1 MDFVKMLDDELEEF
15 LKELICDRKTTEEGT
30 RKAMWLDALREEC
43 ENEIANRMATGIWG
57 TARLKTGQYINIYTD
72 RSSRNYDVL
81 IILNEA
87 NDAPTDTEVDI
98 IESEIRP
105 ILENDMI
112 DTSEKRAMSEKALDD
127 LELNCLE
134 YGCELVFNY

>member
-43 ENEIANRMATGIWG
+43 ENEIANRMETGIWG

-72 RSSRNYDVL
+72 RSSRNYDVF

-98 IESEIRP
+98 IEKCRSEQ
-105 ILENDMI
+105 ENADGNQHI
-112 DTSEKRAMSEKALDD
+112 DQRFVAMFQDTT
-127 LELNCLE
+127 
-134 YGCELVFNY
+134 

>member
-1 MDFVKMLDDELEEF
+1 MDFVKMLDYELEEF
-15 LKELICDRKTTEEGT
+15 LRELVCDRKTAEEGT
-30 RKAMWLDALREEC
+30 RKAMWLDALKEEC
-43 ENEIANRMATGIWG
+43 ENEIANRKATGIWG

-72 RSSRNYDVL
+72 RRSHNYDVFV
-81 IILNEA
+81 ILNEV

-105 ILENDMI
+105 ILENDAI
-112 DTSEKRAMSEKALDD
+112 DTSEKRNMLEKALDD

-134 YGCELVFNY
+134 YGYELVFNY